1 MRVTIKSIIKWG
13 LLAEVL
19 TAIVGQVGEF
29 TLRYRAYS
37 AAFDELFGHYR
48 LPGHEVNR
56 SLPLTSSSSLSK
68 FDSMTKNIS
77 SAPPFEE
84 FALDAGATTTIKR
97 KGSSKSGQ
105 PRSSNDLDR
114 RELRKKESQ
123 KLTATTEF
131 PSFTRNSSSSSS
143 SIMSTIF
150 HSASFRSEV
159 PQQNENSSVVV
170 LYPESKTTNSPLF
183 SFDSY
188 AKSLQEILA
197 VPSHSVPTDPR
208 PFLVCLGL
216 VFAHLLFTIGIAYEY
231 LPLITPLTFFWML
244 YLILVLLILHAGSSG
259 KRGGGGA
266 FSLTTSASVP
276 TASSTLPTGSG
287 SGAPY
292 YVSPWS
298 TLTPSPF
305 TVLVLAIILIFALV
319 LIAIIVEERRQLAV
333 RIRAKSAAIPLVKSR
348 DMDLED
354 DDI

>member
-114 RELRKKESQ
+114 RELQKKESQ

-131 PSFTRNSSSSSS
+131 PSFTRNSSSSSFSVFFKSATLHQTVFSLSVCVCGAS
-143 SIMSTIF
+143 SIYHSLSEAGSQTVKQLPPTCRRTPHPQLKTLLLLLKRSSLLPSIDNQCP
-150 HSASFRSEV
+150 SASA
-159 PQQNENSSVVV
+159 
-170 LYPESKTTNSPLF
+170 SKRLN
-183 SFDSY
+183 
-188 AKSLQEILA
+188 
-197 VPSHSVPTDPR
+197 
-208 PFLVCLGL
+208 
-216 VFAHLLFTIGIAYEY
+216 
-231 LPLITPLTFFWML
+231 
-244 YLILVLLILHAGSSG
+244 
-259 KRGGGGA
+259 
-266 FSLTTSASVP
+266 
-276 TASSTLPTGSG
+276 
-287 SGAPY
+287 
-292 YVSPWS
+292 
-298 TLTPSPF
+298 
-305 TVLVLAIILIFALV
+305 
-319 LIAIIVEERRQLAV
+319 
-333 RIRAKSAAIPLVKSR
+333 
-348 DMDLED
+348 
-354 DDI
+354 